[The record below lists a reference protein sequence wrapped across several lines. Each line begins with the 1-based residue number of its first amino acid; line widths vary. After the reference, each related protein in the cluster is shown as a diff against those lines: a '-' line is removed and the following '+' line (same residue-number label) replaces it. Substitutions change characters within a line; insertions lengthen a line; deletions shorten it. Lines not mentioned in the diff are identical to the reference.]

1 MAKVTGPLMSM
12 NARGQLGKTL
22 VFLGWKGLKTVRS
35 FVIPANPQTAGQTAQ
50 RTLLSDGVDEW
61 HDVTLTGADKS
72 AWDRLAKTLASA
84 MSGFNAFVRQYVN
97 VSIAGKSWVLMFGG
111 ADVSATPTQIEAE
124 INTATG
130 LAVSLR
136 YGESPS
142 SLINIEAMV
151 EDGATGKYEKTLTAL
166 VTGEKV
172 YMQFYVTNPCSLGCQ
187 SGTFEFVVA

>member
-12 NARGQLGKTL
+12 DARGQLGKTL

-35 FVIPANPQTAGQTAQ
+35 YVIPANPKTAGQTAQ
-50 RTLLSDGVDEW
+50 RSLLEAGVDEW

-72 AWDRLAKTLASA
+72 AWNRFAKTLASA

-97 VSIAGKSWVLMFGG
+97 VDIAAKTWVLMFGG
-111 ADVSATPTQIEAE
+111 ADVSSTPTQIDAE
-124 INTATG
+124 INTTTG

-142 SLINIEAMV
+142 SLINTETMT
-151 EDGATGKYEKTLTAL
+151 EDGTSGKYEKTLTTL

-172 YMQFYVTNPCSLGCQ
+172 YMQFYVTTGADLGSQ
-187 SGTFEFVVA
+187 SGIFEFTVA